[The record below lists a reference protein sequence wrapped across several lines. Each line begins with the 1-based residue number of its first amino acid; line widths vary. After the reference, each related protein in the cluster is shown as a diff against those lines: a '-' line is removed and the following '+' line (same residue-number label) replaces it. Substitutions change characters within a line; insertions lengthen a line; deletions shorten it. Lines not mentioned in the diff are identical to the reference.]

1 MFPPLDKQQEHRLVP
16 FECQQEGFLLG
27 LADDKPPRR
36 FLPPADELSAV
47 LGLTNILRAWQHT
60 FATTAATCEILT
72 AFLFKEHLSMMTN
85 PFSRT
90 LPTPRLIS
98 AVVLLI
104 VFLASRPSVAQTRHI
119 ELNDFAKITSVSD
132 PQISPDGKSIVVVV
146 SRPNLE
152 QDRSDRQ
159 LVLIEIVTG
168 AQHVLTYDRQGVGS
182 PRWSPSGDRL
192 AFVAMD
198 GAGKDAKPQILVLP
212 MNAGEARKIT
222 DAPNGIE
229 QFAWRPNGQEIAY
242 VTSDEPENKKEIE
255 KHHDA
260 FEVGDNDF
268 LATEAAQ
275 PSHLWIV
282 SAEGGKA
289 KRLTSGAWSL
299 PKSAPP
305 SSPASPISWS
315 PDGKW
320 LLLTRQEHPHQGD
333 NDLTTLQVLNVETG
347 EIRKLTKH
355 EKFESFGLFS
365 PDGSRVAYWYPR
377 DGDPNNEVEIFV
389 TETTGGD
396 GSDATRAID
405 RDLQRVIWMPDGNSL
420 LVGGHDGV
428 KTSLWLQPLAGT
440 AKKLQL
446 DDICPSWLF
455 WVDAFVGRK
464 GDIAFTGS
472 TPTQPS
478 ELYYMASA
486 TQTPKRL
493 TDFNHEIGALALG
506 KAERFEWKGPDGF
519 QEDGVLF
526 YPPDFQKDRKYPLV
540 LIIHGGPTASTTTQF
555 SFLTQLMSAHG
566 YVVFSPNYRGSDNLG
581 NAYQRA
587 IWNDAG
593 DGPGRDVI
601 AGIDALKKLGF
612 IDANKIGV
620 TGWSYGGYMTSW
632 LIGHYQIW
640 KAAMAGAPVTDM
652 YDEYNLSDGNVS
664 ARYGFKGSPYMGDNL
679 KDYRVQSPITYATQM
694 KTPTLI
700 MHDTGDARV
709 TITQG
714 YSLYHALKDNGV
726 PVKFIAYPVAGHFPG
741 DPVRAMDVDRRW
753 VEWMDQY
760 LK

>member
-1 MFPPLDKQQEHRLVP
+1 MMTDQ
-16 FECQQEGFLLG
+16 
-27 LADDKPPRR
+27 PPRQIPSSR
-36 FLPPADELSAV
+36 WLS
-47 LGLTNILRAWQHT
+47 
-60 FATTAATCEILT
+60 F
-72 AFLFKEHLSMMTN
+72 
-85 PFSRT
+85 
-90 LPTPRLIS
+90 
-98 AVVLLI
+98 VLLAAAL
-104 VFLASRPSVAQTRHI
+104 LASRPAAAQSRQI
-119 ELNDFAKITSVSD
+119 ELNDFAKITTVSD
-132 PQISPDGKSIVVVV
+132 PQISPDGKAIVFVVA
-146 SRPNLE
+146 RPNLD
-152 QDRSDRQ
+152 QDRIDRE
-159 LVLIEIVTG
+159 LVLIDIATG
-168 AQHVLTYDRQGVGS
+168 TQRVLTYERKGAGS
-182 PRWSPSGDRL
+182 PRWSPTGDRL
-192 AFVAMD
+192 AFVAAD
-198 GAGKDAKPQILVLP
+198 GSAKDAKPQVFILP
-212 MNAGEARKIT
+212 MSSGEARKIT

-229 QFAWRPNGQEIAY
+229 QFAWRPNGQDIAY
-242 VTSDEPENKKEIE
+242 VTSDEPEDKKEIE

-268 LATEAAQ
+268 LATEAAL
-275 PSHLWIV
+275 PSHIWILP
-282 SAEGGKA
+282 AEGGKA

-305 SSPASPISWS
+305 SPPASPISWS
-315 PDGKW
+315 ADGKW
-320 LLLTRQEHPHQGD
+320 LLFTRQEHPHQGD
-333 NDLTTLQVLNVETG
+333 ADLTTLQVLNVETG
-347 EIRKLTKH
+347 ETRKLTKH

-365 PDGSRVAYWYPR
+365 PDGARVAYWYPR
-377 DGDPNNEVEIFV
+377 EDDPNNENEIFV
-389 TETTGGD
+389 TQTAGGD
-396 GSDATRAID
+396 GSDATRSID
-405 RDLQRVIWMPDGNSL
+405 RDLQRVLWMPDGNSL
-420 LVGGHDGV
+420 LVGGHDGTQ
-428 KTSLWLQPLAGT
+428 TSLWLQPLSGA
-440 AKKLQL
+440 AKKLPL
-446 DDICPSWLF
+446 GDISPTWSF
-455 WVDAFVGRK
+455 WVDAFVGHK
-464 GDIAFTGS
+464 GEIAFTGI
-472 TPTQPS
+472 TPTHPS
-478 ELYYMASA
+478 ELYFMATA
-486 TQTPKRL
+486 NDTPRRL
-493 TDFNHEIGALALG
+493 TDFNHEMASLALG

-555 SFLTQLMSAHG
+555 SFLPQLMTTHG

-601 AGIDALKKLGF
+601 AGIDALKKRGF
-612 IDANKIGV
+612 IDTNKIGV

-640 KAAMAGAPVTDM
+640 KAAMAGAPVTDL
-652 YDEYNLSDGNVS
+652 YDEYNLADGNVS
-664 ARYGFKGSPYMGDNL
+664 ARYSFKGSPYVGENL
-679 KDYRVQSPITYATQM
+679 KDYRAQSPITYAAQM

>member
-1 MFPPLDKQQEHRLVP
+1 MMMNQYARLLP
-16 FECQQEGFLLG
+16 F
-27 LADDKPPRR
+27 
-36 FLPPADELSAV
+36 
-47 LGLTNILRAWQHT
+47 
-60 FATTAATCEILT
+60 
-72 AFLFKEHLSMMTN
+72 
-85 PFSRT
+85 
-90 LPTPRLIS
+90 PRLLAS
-98 AVVLLI
+98 VLVLLTP
-104 VFLASRPSVAQTRHI
+104 LPSQRALAQTRHI

-132 PQISPDGKSIVVVV
+132 PQISPDGKTVVFVV
-146 SRPNLE
+146 ARPNVE
-152 QDRSDRQ
+152 QDRIDREF
-159 LVLIEIVTG
+159 VLIDIATG
-168 AQHVLTYDRQGVGS
+168 AQHVLTYDRKGVGS

-192 AFVAMD
+192 AFVAAD
-198 GAGKDAKPQILVLP
+198 GSGKDAKPQVFVLP
-212 MNAGEARKIT
+212 MTGGEARKIT

-229 QFAWRPNGQEIAY
+229 QLAWRPDGKEIAY

-268 LATEAAQ
+268 LATEAAM
-275 PSHLWIV
+275 PSHIWILP
-282 SAEGGKA
+282 AEGGKA

-305 SSPASPISWS
+305 SPPASPISWS
-315 PDGKW
+315 PDGQW
-320 LLLTRQEHPHQGD
+320 LLFTRQEHPHQGD
-333 NDLTTLQVLNVETG
+333 ADLTTLQVLNVETG
-347 EIRKLTKH
+347 ATHKLTNH

-377 DGDPNNEVEIFV
+377 DGDPNNENEIFV
-389 TETTGGD
+389 TQTAGGD

-405 RDLQRVIWMPDGNSL
+405 RDLLRVIWMPDGNSL
-420 LVGGHDGV
+420 LVGGHDGTQ
-428 KTSLWLQPLAGT
+428 TSLWLQPLAGA
-440 AKKLQL
+440 AKKLL
-446 DDICPSWLF
+446 LGDISPSWLF
-455 WVDAFVGRK
+455 WVDAYVGRK
-464 GDIAFTGS
+464 GEIAFTGS

-486 TQTPKRL
+486 NDKPRRL
-493 TDFNHEIGALALG
+493 TDFNHEIASLALG
-506 KAERFEWKGPDGF
+506 KAERFEWKASEGF

-526 YPPDFQKDRKYPLV
+526 YPPEFQKDRKYPLV

-555 SFLTQLMSAHG
+555 NFLSQLMATHG

-601 AGIDALKKLGF
+601 AGIDALKKRGF
-612 IDANKIGV
+612 VDETRIGV

-640 KAAMAGAPVTDM
+640 KAAMAGAPVTDL
-652 YDEYNLSDGNVS
+652 YDEYNLADGNVS
-664 ARYGFKGSPYMGDNL
+664 ARYSFKGSPYVGENL
-679 KDYRVQSPITYATQM
+679 KDYRAQSPITFAAQM

>member
-1 MFPPLDKQQEHRLVP
+1 MNEQTHHKNRCGLEAFRILLDMALRMALIAA
-16 FECQQEGFLLG
+16 LAIALG
-27 LADDKPPRR
+27 LFYGASLSAQPRR
-36 FLPPADELSAV
+36 
-47 LGLTNILRAWQHT
+47 
-60 FATTAATCEILT
+60 
-72 AFLFKEHLSMMTN
+72 
-85 PFSRT
+85 
-90 LPTPRLIS
+90 
-98 AVVLLI
+98 
-104 VFLASRPSVAQTRHI
+104 I
-119 ELNDFAKITSVSD
+119 ELNDYAKITSVSD
-132 PQISPDGKSIVVVV
+132 PQISPDGKTIVLVV
-146 SRPNLE
+146 SRPNLD
-152 QDRSDRQ
+152 QDRSDRE
-159 LVLIEIVTG
+159 LVLIDIATG
-168 AQHVLTYDRQGVGS
+168 AQHVLTYERKGVGS

-192 AFVAMD
+192 AFVAAD
-198 GAGKDAKPQILVLP
+198 GAGKDAKPQVFILP
-212 MNAGEARKIT
+212 MTGGEARKIT

-229 QFAWRPNGQEIAY
+229 QFAWRPDGQEIAY

-268 LATEAAQ
+268 LATEAEQ
-275 PSHLWIV
+275 SSHLWLIPT
-282 SAEGGKA
+282 EGGKA
-289 KRLTSGAWSL
+289 KRLTSGTWSL

-320 LLLTRQEHPHQGD
+320 LLFTRQEHPRQGD
-333 NDLTTLQVLNVETG
+333 ADLATLQVLNVETG
-347 EIRKLTKH
+347 ETRALTKH

-377 DGDPNNEVEIFV
+377 DGDPNNENEIFV
-389 TETTGGD
+389 TPTTGGD
-396 GSDATRAID
+396 GSDATRSID
-405 RDLQRVIWMPDGNSL
+405 RDLLRVLWMPDGNSL
-420 LVGGHDGV
+420 LVGGHDGTQ
-428 KTSLWLQPLAGT
+428 TSLWLQPLAGA
-440 AKKLQL
+440 AKKLAL
-446 DDICPSWLF
+446 GDISPSWLF
-455 WVDAFVGRK
+455 WVDAYVGRK
-464 GDIAFTGS
+464 GEIAFTGS
-472 TPTQPS
+472 TPTQPA
-478 ELYYMASA
+478 ELYYLA
-486 TQTPKRL
+486 TVNDKPRRL
-493 TDFNHEIGALALG
+493 TDFNHEIASLALG

-519 QEDGVLF
+519 PEDGVLF

-540 LIIHGGPTASTTTQF
+540 LIIHGGTTQF
-555 SFLTQLMSAHG
+555 SFLSQLMAAHG

-601 AGIDALKKLGF
+601 AGVDALKKRGF
-612 IDANKIGV
+612 MDASKIGV

-640 KAAMAGAPVTDM
+640 KAAVAGAPVTDL
-652 YDEYNLSDGNVS
+652 YDEYNLADGNVS
-664 ARYGFKGSPYMGDNL
+664 VRYSFKGSPYVGENL
-679 KDYRVQSPITYATQM
+679 KDYRAQSPITFAAQM